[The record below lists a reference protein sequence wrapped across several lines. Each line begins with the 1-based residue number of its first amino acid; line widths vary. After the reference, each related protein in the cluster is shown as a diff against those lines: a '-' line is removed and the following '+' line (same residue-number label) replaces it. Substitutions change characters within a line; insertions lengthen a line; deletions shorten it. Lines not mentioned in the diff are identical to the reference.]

1 MPQLTSTDGTNIAY
15 EQTGDGPAVVLI
27 HVGPFTQALNA
38 GLAGLLAGQF
48 TVYTYD
54 RRGRGASGGTVT
66 DGPDREFDDLRAVI
80 DHAGGH
86 AHVYGSSG
94 AGIIA
99 LQAAGRGLPISRLA
113 VWEPP
118 YAVARPNPP
127 ADWGLQVAAL
137 IEAGRRGDA
146 VAYWMTTIL
155 GMPEQIIAGMR
166 QAPFWAGME
175 AEAHGLV
182 ADYALVGDLTFPPA
196 EQLRAIKVPALV
208 LDGGTASPLAPAAVQ
223 VAHSI
228 PGARQQSLDGQPHN
242 VDDAVMAAALTK
254 FFS

>member
-1 MPQLTSTDGTNIAY
+1 MPQLTSSDRTSIAY
-15 EQTGDGPAVVLI
+15 EQTGHGPAVVLI

-38 GLAGLLAGQF
+38 GLAGLLAGRF

-54 RRGRGASGGTVT
+54 RRGRGASGGTIT

-99 LQAAGRGLPISRLA
+99 LQAASRRLPISRLA

-118 YAVARPNPP
+118 YAVATPNPP
-127 ADWGLQVAAL
+127 ADWGPQIASL
-137 IEAGRRGDA
+137 IAAGRRGDG

-155 GMPEQIIAGMR
+155 GMPEPADELHIWLHPLLVGNTDPRDHIGAVGAASPWQLDDMR
-166 QAPFWAGME
+166 R
-175 AEAHGLV
+175 HDSGLV
-182 ADYALVGDLTFPPA
+182 ILSYR
-196 EQLRAIKVPALV
+196 QLL
-208 LDGGTASPLAPAAVQ
+208 
-223 VAHSI
+223 
-228 PGARQQSLDGQPHN
+228 
-242 VDDAVMAAALTK
+242 
-254 FFS
+254 

>member
-1 MPQLTSTDGTNIAY
+1 MPQLTSSDRTNIAY

-54 RRGRGASGGTVT
+54 RRGRGGSGGTVT

-80 DHAGGH
+80 D
-86 AHVYGSSG
+86 
-94 AGIIA
+94 
-99 LQAAGRGLPISRLA
+99 
-113 VWEPP
+113 
-118 YAVARPNPP
+118 N
-127 ADWGLQVAAL
+127 
-137 IEAGRRGDA
+137 
-146 VAYWMTTIL
+146 
-155 GMPEQIIAGMR
+155 AGMR

>member
-1 MPQLTSTDGTNIAY
+1 MPQLTSPDRTSIAY
-15 EQTGDGPAVVLI
+15 ERTGHGPAVVLI

-38 GLAGLLAGQF
+38 DLAGLLADRF

-80 DHAGGH
+80 DQAGGH
-86 AHVYGSSG
+86 ARLYGSSG

-99 LQAAGRGLPISRLA
+99 LQAASRGLPVSRLA

-118 YAVARPNPP
+118 YAVATPNPP
-127 ADWGLQVAAL
+127 ADWGQQTVSLV
-137 IEAGRRGDA
+137 EAGRRGDA
-146 VAYWMTTIL
+146 VAYWMTTIP
-155 GMPEQIIAGMR
+155 GMPEPFVAGMR
-166 QAPFWAGME
+166 DAPFWAGME

-182 ADYALVGDLTFPPA
+182 ADHALVGDLTFPPA
-196 EQLRAIKVPALV
+196 GQLRAIGIPTLV
-208 LDGGTASPLAPAAVQ
+208 LDGGPSSPLAASAVQ
-223 VAHSI
+223 VARGI
-228 PGARQQSLDGQPHN
+228 PGAHHQSLDGQPHN
-242 VDDAVMAAALTK
+242 VDDAVMAAALTE

>member
-1 MPQLTSTDGTNIAY
+1 MPQLTSCDGSSIAY
-15 EQTGDGPAVVLI
+15 EQTGQGPAVVLI

-38 GLAGLLAGQF
+38 GLASLLADRF
-48 TVYTYD
+48 TVHTYD
-54 RRGRGASGGTVT
+54 RRGRGHSGGTIT

-80 DHAGGH
+80 DQAGGH

-99 LQAAGRGLPISRLA
+99 LQAASRGLPISRIA

-118 YAVARPNPP
+118 YAVETPNPP
-127 ADWGLQVAAL
+127 ADWGPQIASL

-155 GMPEQIIAGMR
+155 GMPEPAVAGMR
-166 QAPFWAGME
+166 DAPFWAGME

-182 ADYALVGDLTFPPA
+182 ADHALVGDLSFPPA
-196 EQLRAIKVPALV
+196 GQLRAIEVPTLV
-208 LDGGTASPLAPAAVQ
+208 LDGGPASPMASAAVQ
-223 VAHSI
+223 VARGV
-228 PGARQQSLDGQPHN
+228 PGARHQSLDGQPHN
-242 VDDAVMAAALTK
+242 VDDAVMAAALAE
-254 FFS
+254 FFG

>member
-1 MPQLTSTDGTNIAY
+1 MSQLISADRTSIAY
-15 EQTGDGPAVVLI
+15 EQTGHGPAVVLI

-38 GLAGLLAGQF
+38 GLASLLADRF

-54 RRGRGASGGTVT
+54 RRGRGESGGTIA

-80 DHAGGH
+80 DQAGGH

-99 LQAAGRGLPISRLA
+99 LQAASRGLPISRLA

-118 YAVARPNPP
+118 YAVETPNPP
-127 ADWGLQVAAL
+127 ADWGPQIASLIAA
-137 IEAGRRGDA
+137 GHRGDG

-155 GMPEQIIAGMR
+155 GMPEPAVAGMR
-166 QAPFWAGME
+166 EAPFWAGME

-182 ADYALVGDLTFPPA
+182 ADHALVGDLSFPPA
-196 EQLRAIKVPALV
+196 GQLRAIEVPTLV
-208 LDGGTASPLAPAAVQ
+208 LDGGPGSPLAPAAVQ
-223 VAHSI
+223 VARGV
-228 PGARQQSLDGQPHN
+228 PGARHQSLDGQPHN
-242 VDDAVMAAALTK
+242 VDDAVMAAALTE
-254 FFS
+254 FFG

>member
-1 MPQLTSTDGTNIAY
+1 MSQLTSADRTSIAY

-38 GLAGLLAGQF
+38 GLASLLADRF

-54 RRGRGASGGTVT
+54 RRGRGESGGTIT

-80 DHAGGH
+80 DQAGGH

-99 LQAAGRGLPISRLA
+99 LQAASRGLPISRLA

-118 YAVARPNPP
+118 YAVETPHPP
-127 ADWGLQVAAL
+127 ADWGSRIASLV
-137 IEAGRRGDA
+137 EAGRRGDA

-155 GMPEQIIAGMR
+155 GMPEPAVAGMR
-166 QAPFWAGME
+166 DAPFWSGME

-182 ADYALVGDLTFPPA
+182 ADLTFPPA
-196 EQLRAIKVPALV
+196 GQLRAIEVPTLV
-208 LDGGTASPLAPAAVQ
+208 LDGGPASPLAPAAVQ
-223 VAHSI
+223 VARGI
-228 PGARQQSLDGQPHN
+228 PGARHQSLDGQPHN
-242 VDDAVMAAALTK
+242 VDDAVMAAALTE
-254 FFS
+254 FFG

>member
-1 MPQLTSTDGTNIAY
+1 MPQLTSSDRTSIAY
-15 EQTGDGPAVVLI
+15 EQTGHGPAVVLI

-38 GLAGLLAGQF
+38 GLAGLLAGRF

-54 RRGRGASGGTVT
+54 RRGRGASGGTIT

-80 DHAGGH
+80 DQAGGH

-99 LQAAGRGLPISRLA
+99 LQAASRRLPISRLA

-118 YAVARPNPP
+118 YAVATPNPP
-127 ADWGLQVAAL
+127 ADWGPQIASL
-137 IEAGRRGDA
+137 IAAGRRGDG

-155 GMPEQIIAGMR
+155 GMPEPVVAGMR
-166 QAPFWAGME
+166 DAPFWAGME

-182 ADYALVGDLTFPPA
+182 ADHALVGDLTFPPA
-196 EQLRAIKVPALV
+196 GQLKAIEVPTLI
-208 LDGGTASPLAPAAVQ
+208 LDGGQASPLTPAAVQ
-223 VAHSI
+223 VARAI
-228 PGARQQSLDGQPHN
+228 PGARHQSLDGQPHN
-242 VDDAVMAAALTK
+242 VDDAAMAAALTE

>member
-1 MPQLTSTDGTNIAY
+1 MPQLTSADRTSIAY
-15 EQTGDGPAVVLI
+15 EQTGSGPAVVLV

-38 GLAGLLAGQF
+38 GLAGLLADRF

-54 RRGRGASGGTVT
+54 RRGRGASGGAVT

-99 LQAAGRGLPISRLA
+99 LQAASRGLPISRLA

-118 YAVARPNPP
+118 YAVATPNPP
-127 ADWGLQVAAL
+127 ADWGSQIASL

-155 GMPEQIIAGMR
+155 GMPEPAVAGMR
-166 QAPFWAGME
+166 DAPFWAGME

-182 ADYALVGDLTFPPA
+182 ADHALVGDLSFPPA
-196 EQLRAIKVPALV
+196 GQLRAIEVPTLV
-208 LDGGTASPLAPAAVQ
+208 LDGGPASPLAASAVE
-223 VAHSI
+223 VARCV
-228 PGARQQSLDGQPHN
+228 PGACHRSLNGQPHN
-242 VDDAVMAAALTK
+242 VDDAVMAAALTE
-254 FFS
+254 FFG

>member
-1 MPQLTSTDGTNIAY
+1 MPQLTSSDGTNIAY
-15 EQTGDGPAVVLI
+15 EQTGDGPAVLLI
-27 HVGPFTQALNA
+27 HVGPFTQASNA
-38 GLAGLLAGQF
+38 GLAGLLADQF

-54 RRGRGASGGTVT
+54 RRGRGKSGGTVT
-66 DGPDREFDDLRAVI
+66 DGPDREFDDLRTVI

-99 LQAAGRGLPISRLA
+99 LQAASRGLPISRLA

-118 YAVARPNPP
+118 YAVETPNPP
-127 ADWGLQVAAL
+127 ADWGTRVAAL

-146 VAYWMTTIL
+146 VAYWMTSVL
-155 GMPEQIIAGMR
+155 GLPEQIVAGMR

-175 AEAHGLV
+175 AEAHGPV

-196 EQLRAIKVPALV
+196 EQLQAIEVPTLV
-208 LDGGTASPLAPAAVQ
+208 LDGGMAAPLALAAAQ

-228 PGARQQSLDGQPHN
+228 PGARHQSLDGQPHN
-242 VDDAVMAAALTK
+242 VDDAVMAAALTG